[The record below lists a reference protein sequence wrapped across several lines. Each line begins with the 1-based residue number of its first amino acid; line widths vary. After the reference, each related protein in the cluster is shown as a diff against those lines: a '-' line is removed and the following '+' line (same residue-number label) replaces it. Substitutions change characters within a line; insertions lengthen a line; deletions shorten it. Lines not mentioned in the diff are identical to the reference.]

1 MAQHASIRRLQ
12 DSRFKLNALLEITL
26 AINNNSSPEEL
37 LALTEKILVRDLNIG
52 KIAIFKKNGEW
63 HCIFHSGCDVRD
75 TAKIDVERDLL
86 PVREITFLTVS
97 DTNRPGDFDIIIPV
111 YHNNQPLA
119 YVLIG
124 DIEEG
129 EGMSP
134 VVRHLTFIQTLTN
147 IVLVAIE
154 NIRLFQESL
163 EQERIKKELEL
174 ASKMQSLLIPDNE
187 KLPSNE
193 CLSVSGFYQPHY
205 SIGGDYYD
213 CLRLGEDSWGFCIAD
228 VSGKGIS
235 AALLMANFQ
244 ANLRALFTDEIPLED
259 LVRRLNA
266 RVVESANGEKFITL
280 FIAKYNCK
288 TRRLEYINA
297 AHNPPVVYFVKDDR
311 LLKLHSTTVG
321 VGMLDEMPSVT
332 RESLLLDQHTKIIC
346 YTDGLSELPDETGKE
361 IGTASIERNIRN
373 KEDIKSNIAALI
385 KDEEI
390 TPDNPRCFD
399 DVSILG
405 VEFF

>member
-1 MAQHASIRRLQ
+1 MTSNSSLRRLQ

-37 LALTEKILVRDLNIG
+37 LSLTEKILVRDLNIG
-52 KIAIFKKNGEW
+52 KMAIYKKNDEW
-63 HCIFHSGCDVRD
+63 HCIFRSGCEEPE
-75 TAKIDVERDLL
+75 TELDVEKVLL
-86 PVREITFLTVS
+86 PVKEISFISVTDKNS
-97 DTNRPGDFDIIIPV
+97 PKGFDIIIPV

-134 VVRHLTFIQTLTN
+134 VVKHLTFIQTLTN

-163 EQERIKKELEL
+163 EQERMKKELEL
-174 ASKMQSLLIPDNE
+174 ARKMQSLLIPDNE
-187 KLPSNE
+187 ILPTNE
-193 CLSVSGFYQPHY
+193 CLSVKGFYQPHY

-213 CLRLGEDSWGFCIAD
+213 CIRLSHNTWGFCIAD

-244 ANLRALFTDEIPLED
+244 ANLRALYTHEIPLEE
-259 LVRRLNA
+259 LIQQLNT

-280 FIAKYNCK
+280 FIAKYNCD
-288 TRRLEYINA
+288 TREMEYINA
-297 AHNPPVVYFVKDDR
+297 AHNPPVVYLTETDKI
-311 LLKLHSTTVG
+311 LKLNSNTVG
-321 VGMLDEMPSVT
+321 VGMLDEIPVVKKD
-332 RESLLLDQHTKIIC
+332 SLVIDQRAKIIC
-346 YTDGLSELPDETGKE
+346 YTDGLSELPDKDGRE
-361 IGTASIERNIRN
+361 IGTKSIEKNIRN
-373 KEDIKSNIAALI
+373 HDDIGNNILQLI
-385 KDEEI
+385 KDEDI

-405 VEFF
+405 VEIY

>member
-1 MAQHASIRRLQ
+1 MTSNSSLRRLQ
-12 DSRFKLNALLEITL
+12 DSRFKLNALLEITQ

-37 LALTEKILVRDLNIG
+37 LSLTEKILVRDLNIG
-52 KIAIFKKNGEW
+52 KIAIYKKNTEW
-63 HCIFHSGCDVRD
+63 HCIFRSGCDAEVTD
-75 TAKIDVERDLL
+75 KVDVEKVLL
-86 PVREITFLTVS
+86 PVKEISFVAVS
-97 DTNRPGDFDIIIPV
+97 NNNSIKGFDIVIPV

-124 DIEEG
+124 DLEEG

-163 EQERIKKELEL
+163 EQERMKKELEL
-174 ASKMQSLLIPDNE
+174 ARKMQSLLIPDNE
-187 KLPSNE
+187 ILPTTD
-193 CLSVSGFYQPHY
+193 CISVKGFYQPHY

-213 CLRLGEDSWGFCIAD
+213 CIRLSHNTWGFCIAD

-244 ANLRALFTDEIPLED
+244 ANLRALYTYEIPMEE
-259 LVRRLNA
+259 LVKELNK

-280 FIAKYNCK
+280 FIAKYNCE
-288 TRRLEYINA
+288 TRLLEYINA
-297 AHNPPVVYFVKDDR
+297 AHNPPVVYQTKDDR
-311 LLKLHSTTVG
+311 ILLLNSNTVG
-321 VGMLDEMPSVT
+321 VGMLDEIPSVT
-332 RESLLLDQHTKIIC
+332 KETLTIDQRTKIIC
-346 YTDGLSELPDETGKE
+346 YTDGLSELPDDDGKE
-361 IGTASIERNIRN
+361 IGTAPIEKNIRN
-373 KEDIKSNIAALI
+373 HESIGKNILDLI
-385 KDEEI
+385 REEKI

-405 VEFF
+405 VEIF